1 MIKKKLSIVDI
12 ANKLNI
18 SKTTVSFI
26 LNGRAREKRISEEL
40 VERVLK
46 FVKEVGYKPNSL
58 AKSLRTGKSHIIG
71 LMVEN
76 IADPFF
82 ANIARYIEDAAYK
95 SGYRIIYCSTD
106 NDAEKTSE
114 LITMFR
120 DRHVDGYI
128 IAPPVGIE
136 EDVAELIKDGLPV
149 VLFDRHLAN
158 VDSSYVMVDNL
169 KGTYEATEYLI
180 EQGYKNI
187 AFITFKSDQE
197 QMEARLNGYKKALE
211 ESNLEPRVKEFVFN
225 QNIKSFIAPLTE
237 FIKNNSDLDAIL
249 FGNNRIGTSGLKV
262 INSLG
267 IKIPD
272 DLAVISFDDHDV
284 FELYSPSITAIAQP
298 IEEIADKTI
307 NLLLDKMNS
316 KTEDIEIKKIT
327 LQTELIVR
335 GSSQVKAKKLS
346 TVK

>member
-82 ANIARYIEDAAYK
+82 ANIARYIEDTAYK

-197 QMEARLNGYKKALE
+197 QMEARLNGYKKALA

-225 QNIKSFIAPLTE
+225 QDIKSFTAPLTE
-237 FIKNNSDLDAIL
+237 FIKSNSDLDAIL

-262 INSLG
+262 INNLG

-327 LQTELIVR
+327 LQTELIIR